1 MTYPINTKCLVANSD
16 VKNGMLSDN
25 IALVISAIGKNEFLY
40 LGSKSVIME
49 PARDGESNA
58 ITGIS

>member
-1 MTYPINTKCLVANSD
+1 MVANSD